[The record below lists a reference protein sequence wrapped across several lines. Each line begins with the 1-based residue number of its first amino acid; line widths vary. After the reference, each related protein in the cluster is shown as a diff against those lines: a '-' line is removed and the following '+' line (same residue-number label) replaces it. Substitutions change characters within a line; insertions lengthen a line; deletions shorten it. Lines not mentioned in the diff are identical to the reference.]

1 MLERVWMIVSL
12 GYDQVISYSR
22 DISTLKSANFKDMG
36 YSGIFYIIHSETA
49 MLCNEIKKKER
60 KEKK

>member
-1 MLERVWMIVSL
+1 
-12 GYDQVISYSR
+12 
-22 DISTLKSANFKDMG
+22 MG